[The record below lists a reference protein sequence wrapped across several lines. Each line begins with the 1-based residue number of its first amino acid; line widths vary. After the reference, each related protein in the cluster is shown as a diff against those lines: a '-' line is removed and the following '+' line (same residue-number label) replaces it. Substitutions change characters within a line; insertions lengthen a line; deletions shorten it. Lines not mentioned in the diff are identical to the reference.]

1 VGSNEEEISM
11 TNSKNDIEE
20 LASLQREAAELRA
33 ERKRARSTAKPAAER
48 KSRTTDERNATK
60 TPPVEDAAG
69 EGESLE
75 AEKTAQDVADQWE
88 SVVQKIEEAAR
99 ERPVLALLAAFATG
113 VVVGHVLTRR

>member
-1 VGSNEEEISM
+1 M